1 MPRTNP
7 SAPTSNPDASVLD
20 ATENH
25 APASVI
31 MRSDGTPLN
40 DPGSYVRDVKTKA
53 SFYDLFAGDTWLYQ
67 CPMRTAG
74 SMDDG

>member
-1 MPRTNP
+1 MPP
-7 SAPTSNPDASVLD
+7 YKPLGATSNPDASVLD

-40 DPGSYVRDVKTKA
+40 DPGSYVRNVKTEA
-53 SFYDLFAGDTWLYQ
+53 SFYDLF
-67 CPMRTAG
+67 CR
-74 SMDDG
+74 